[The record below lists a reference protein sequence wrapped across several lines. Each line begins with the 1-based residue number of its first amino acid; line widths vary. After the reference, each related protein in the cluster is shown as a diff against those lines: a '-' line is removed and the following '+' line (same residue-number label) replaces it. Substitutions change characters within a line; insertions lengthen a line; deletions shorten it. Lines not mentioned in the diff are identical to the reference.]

1 MKQKNKKKN
10 KKVSNDVVEISKSA
24 FRNPRQSR
32 NSSKEEIIR
41 KTVDGDDEG
50 KDIAVDGEVEEEN
63 RNPDMDAGEDV
74 MDSIETI
81 EEDAST
87 TNEED
92 AIQIY
97 RDVLAMTDEDRNTDA
112 DGKPT
117 SVRLSPPPRKSWAD
131 EKNAV
136 KFQVGDFVRY
146 KGYPNSKIYKICGPD
161 IKKDT
166 YSIKGSGS
174 RDSSVEDGYKLV
186 KVNDKDGEWVDYW
199 KLNPV
204 IPAPKP
210 WLKKK

>member
-41 KTVDGDDEG
+41 KTVDDVEE
-50 KDIAVDGEVEEEN
+50 KEIAVDGQVEEEN
-63 RNPDMDAGEDV
+63 RNPDTDAGEDV
-74 MDSIETI
+74 MDSIETV
-81 EEDAST
+81 EEDASI

-97 RDVLAMTDEDRNTDA
+97 RDVLSMTDEDRNTDA

-117 SVRLSPPPRKSWAD
+117 SVRLSPPPPPSWAD
-131 EKNAV
+131 VEENV
-136 KFQVGDFVRY
+136 KFKIGSFVRY
-146 KGYPNSKIYKICGPD
+146 KGNPNGTVYKVGGPST
-161 IKKDT
+161 KKDT
-166 YSIKGSGS
+166 YSIRAS
-174 RDSSVEDGYKLV
+174 RMRDNIVEDGSRLV
-186 KVNDKDGEWVDYW
+186 KVTDGDANWVDYW

-210 WLKKK
+210 WWLNKK